1 MISLAYLFSSYLYTM
16 KDQANSGI
24 TENLGTFD
32 LPVTSELKAMFA
44 DLLEGAKKDI
54 LSNVQESIDQIYAD
68 FEYVESESEGP
79 QNQVSPEANNVTAV
93 ATKIDNFIKP
103 EPSDLGEGSNS
114 DSFKTL
120 AEEFNVVEKKLQP
133 LVQVWQKL

>member
-1 MISLAYLFSSYLYTM
+1 MM
-16 KDQANSGI
+16 DQTSSGI
-24 TENLGTFD
+24 TENPGTSD
-32 LPVTSELKAMFA
+32 VPVVSELRAMFA